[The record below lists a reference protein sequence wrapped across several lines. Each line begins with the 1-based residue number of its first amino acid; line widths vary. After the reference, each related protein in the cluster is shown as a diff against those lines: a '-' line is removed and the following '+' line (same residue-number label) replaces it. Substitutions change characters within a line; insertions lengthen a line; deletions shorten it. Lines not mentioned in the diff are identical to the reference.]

1 MIDVNK
7 EPQHE
12 WERTL
17 QELQREHDAAVASIN
32 RGHRFRMILLAVV
45 VVLALIIMVF

>member
-7 EPQHE
+7 TPKHE

-17 QELQREHDAAVASIN
+17 QELQRKYDAV
-32 RGHRFRMILLAVV
+32 LVVV